1 MPFSPPSVSASA
13 PSADPPA
20 GTGHAEPLPAAK
32 APWFLRW
39 GGPVALLL
47 ALAAGVWACF
57 WACGSPMPGLS
68 EAHRLQQD
76 FQSLYERHPVGV
88 ALGYGLVFTL
98 LTALCLPGA
107 ALLLLVSGASFGLVW
122 GSLIGV
128 LASSAGATLTMLGA
142 RRLFRERALRHVGP
156 RWAPWQARIERDS
169 GWILL
174 SLRLAPVLPFVALN
188 LVAGLTALG
197 AWRFFWIS
205 ALGMLPG
212 TVVYVHAGRELAAV
226 RSLADLGSPPLL
238 LALGLLALLPW
249 AGRWLRERLAR
260 PGSGQARPVR

>member
-1 MPFSPPSVSASA
+1 MGRIPTP
-13 PSADPPA
+13 
-20 GTGHAEPLPAAK
+20 EPLHRTAAPAADTPGPR
-32 APWFLRW
+32 PWQRRW
-39 GGPVALLL
+39 GPRAMLLVLAL
-47 ALAAGVWACF
+47 ALAAACL
-57 WACGSPMPGLS
+57 WACGSLVPGLS

-76 FQSLYERHPVGV
+76 FHALFERHPVGV
-88 ALGYGLVFTL
+88 ALAYGLVFTA

-107 ALLLLVSGASFGLVW
+107 AFLLLVSGASFGLVW

-142 RRLFRERALRHVGP
+142 RRLFRERALRHLGP
-156 RWAPWQARIERDS
+156 RGPQWQALVERDG

-188 LVAGLTALG
+188 LVAGLTGLG

-212 TVVYVHAGRELAAV
+212 TVVYVHAGRELASV
-226 RSLADLGSPPLL
+226 RSLADLASPPLL
-238 LALGLLALLPW
+238 LALALLALLPW
-249 AGRWLRERLAR
+249 AGRRLHAR
-260 PGSGQARPVR
+260 RVRSMAGNPTPVR